1 MSFKFE
7 LFLVYRWTLLL
18 FVFHV
23 VRFWGLVILCLG
35 FFLEVYSLP
44 VYSLP
49 VLL

>member
-7 LFLVYRWTLLL
+7 SLDVSGLLL